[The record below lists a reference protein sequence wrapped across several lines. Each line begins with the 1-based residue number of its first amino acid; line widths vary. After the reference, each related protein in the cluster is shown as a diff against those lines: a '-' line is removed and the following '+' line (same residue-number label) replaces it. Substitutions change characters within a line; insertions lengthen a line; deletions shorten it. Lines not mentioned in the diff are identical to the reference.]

1 MQKSSKEKYFVWFIH
16 GGLGKNVAATALVKS
31 IKKTHPNRK
40 LIIVCSWPQVF
51 LNNPN
56 IDRVYSAGNIP
67 HFYEDYIEG
76 KDIIVC
82 NQEPYNQTGHIT
94 KQNHVL
100 ESWCELLGIEYTN
113 QQPQLF
119 YNYAEQKRFQ
129 HQPSLKPVLLIHT
142 GGGPTNDEV
151 EYNWTRDIPMEFAA
165 SIVDK
170 YSETHNIIQITK
182 PKGYKLQH
190 SSVKIIDTPMTNLNL
205 FSLLQNSNKR
215 VLIDSCLQH
224 AAAAMDLPSTVLWVG
239 TSPTLFGY
247 SQHQNIVAGLTKRA
261 NQLIDSTL
269 FDYQFSQNE
278 YQCPYMDVD
287 EIFSQEVLNKI

>member
-1 MQKSSKEKYFVWFIH
+1 MQNSSKEKYFIWFIQ
-16 GGLGKNVAATALVKS
+16 GGLGKNVAATTLVKS
-31 IKKTHPNRK
+31 IKKTHPSRK

-56 IDRVYSAGNIP
+56 IDRVYNAGNIP

-82 NQEPYNQTGHIT
+82 NQEPYNQTGHVT
-94 KQNHVL
+94 KQQHVL
-100 ESWCELLGIEYTN
+100 KSWCELLGIEYTN

-119 YNYAEQKRFQ
+119 YNYAEQKKFQ
-129 HQPSLKPVLLIHT
+129 HQPSPKPVLLIHT
-142 GGGPTNDEV
+142 GGGPTDDEV

-170 YSETHNIIQITK
+170 YSKTHNIIQVTR

-190 SSVKIIDTPMTNLNL
+190 SSVKIIDTPMANLNL

-224 AAAAMDLPSTVLWVG
+224 AAAAMNLPSTVLWIG

-247 SQHQNIVAGLTKRA
+247 SQHQNIVAGLNKRA

>member
-1 MQKSSKEKYFVWFIH
+1 MQNSSKKKYFIWFIQ

-31 IKKTHPNRK
+31 IKKSYPDRE

-56 IDRVYSAGNIP
+56 IDRVYNANNIP

-82 NQEPYNQTGHIT
+82 NQEPYNQTGHVT
-94 KQNHVL
+94 KQQHVL
-100 ESWCELLGIEYTN
+100 KSWCELLGIEYTN

-119 YNYAEQKRFQ
+119 YNYAEQKKFQ
-129 HQPSLKPVLLIHT
+129 HQPSPKPVLLIHT
-142 GGGPTNDEV
+142 GGGPTDDEV

-170 YSETHNIIQITK
+170 YSKTHNIIQVTR

-190 SSVKIIDTPMTNLNL
+190 SSVKIIDTPMANLNL

-224 AAAAMDLPSTVLWVG
+224 AAAAMNLPSTVLWIG

-247 SQHQNIVAGLTKRA
+247 SQHQNIVAGLNKRA

-269 FDYQFSQNE
+269 FDYQFAQNE